1 MADSRPR
8 AVRRLRLL
16 PDDPDQGWMPYAW
29 LVYLLFIPAEGA
41 YRQLSPPQWAGMAAG
56 IAAFLVLYFRSA
68 WVSGR
73 QQTFIV
79 VGMTVIGAAFVP
91 WCDSGTVF
99 FIYAVCCVPKIGGP
113 SVAYRSVA
121 IYMAFAAAIC
131 FALHVPLFSIGYT
144 VVIGVLLGVVVARN
158 LERNCTNAVLRL
170 AHDEVERIAKV
181 AERERIAR
189 DLHDV
194 LGHTLSVI
202 VLKSELASK
211 LAHRD
216 MERAAAEI
224 RDVEKIARET
234 LSELREAIAGYRSS
248 GIDAEFARAKSV
260 LEVAGVS
267 VACES
272 EPLPLTA
279 TQEGVLAL
287 AMREGVTNIIRHARA
302 RSCRLHLAAR
312 EGKVYLEIADDGQ
325 GGASSEGFG
334 LAGMRERVEALGGTL
349 VREVTDG
356 TRLIVSLPA

>member
-1 MADSRPR
+1 
-8 AVRRLRLL
+8 
-16 PDDPDQGWMPYAW
+16 MPYGW
-29 LVYLLFIPAEGA
+29 LVYVCFIPIEA
-41 YRQLSPPQWAGMAAG
+41 YFGQQSPSQWAATVAGMLV
-56 IAAFLVLYFRSA
+56 FLVLYFRA
-68 WVSGR
+68 YWVRGR
-73 QQTFIV
+73 ALLAIV
-79 VGMTVIGAAFVP
+79 VAMTILGAAYAPTNYAASVYFVYAA
-91 WCDSGTVF
+91 CD
-99 FIYAVCCVPKIGGP
+99 VPCIGSP
-113 SVAYRSVA
+113 RTAYRNVG
-121 IYMAFAAAIC
+121 IYSIIALAIC
-131 FALHVPLFSIGYT
+131 LALRLPAISIATT
-144 VVIGVLLGVVVARN
+144 VVVGAVLGAVVARN
-158 LERNCTNAVLRL
+158 TERRCTDAVLRL

-211 LAHRD
+211 LADRD
-216 MERAAAEI
+216 IERAAAEI

-234 LSELREAIAGYRSS
+234 LTELREAIAGYRSS

-302 RSCRLHLAAR
+302 QSCRLLLAAR
-312 EGKVYLEIADDGQ
+312 DGSVCLEIADDGT
-325 GGASSEGFG
+325 GGASSEGSG